1 MLNACQRNTQNE
13 KPIWK
18 CIEVV
23 MAMRTARHYAH
34 LATYKTTNTF
44 GSVSKWS

>member
-1 MLNACQRNTQNE
+1 MLKVCQRNTH

-23 MAMRTARHYAH
+23 MAIRTASHYAH
-34 LATYKTTNTF
+34 IATYKMTNTS

>member
-1 MLNACQRNTQNE
+1 MRVNATRTNIII
-13 KPIWK
+13 KWK

-34 LATYKTTNTF
+34 LATYIMTNLS

>member
-1 MLNACQRNTQNE
+1 MRVNAIRTNIII
-13 KPIWK
+13 KWK

-34 LATYKTTNTF
+34 LATHKTTNLF